1 MSAFM
6 ACPANSKEKV
16 EHPLCSEEV
25 IMSQNPIVLLG
36 RTFWLLLSGRI
47 RRPKI
52 IEVGSLMVEDE
63 TFVPFR
69 KICVNP
75 PKKQKSPRRGIFQ
88 VRFRFKNLS
97 PAANRRLSLIPIPLI
112 LAQSGFHSKTWL
124 LGQDSGDF
132 IGYYEFE
139 SIKAAEAYWH
149 SLPLKMMR
157 RRAAPESLTHVI
169 KEAPCKEYKN

>member
-1 MSAFM
+1 
-6 ACPANSKEKV
+6 
-16 EHPLCSEEV
+16 
-25 IMSQNPIVLLG
+25 MSQNPIVLLG
-36 RTFWLLLSGRI
+36 RAFWLLLSGRI

-52 IEVGSLMVEDE
+52 TEVCSPMVEEE
-63 TFVPFR
+63 TFIPFR

-75 PKKQKSPRRGIFQ
+75 PKRQQSPPRGIFQ
-88 VRFRFKNLS
+88 VRFSFKNFS

-112 LAQSGFHSKTWL
+112 LAQPGFRSKTWL

-157 RRAAPESLTHVI
+157 RRAAPGSLTHAI
-169 KEAPCKEYKN
+169 KKSPCKEDKNWISCNPGTWLISKV